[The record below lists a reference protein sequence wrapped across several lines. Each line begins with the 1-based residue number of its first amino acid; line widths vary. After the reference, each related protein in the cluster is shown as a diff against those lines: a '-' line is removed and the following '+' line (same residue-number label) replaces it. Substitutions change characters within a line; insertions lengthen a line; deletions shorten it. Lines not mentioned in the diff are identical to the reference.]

1 MGYIYKITNTVTKK
15 CYIGETEQHNYN
27 RRWCKHINSLKHKEG
42 CPLLKASM
50 KKYGV
55 DKFKFEILI
64 ICFDKDLVKYEREYI
79 KKYNS
84 QVPNGYNILSGG
96 QLGNGMTGYK
106 HTEATIK
113 KIKESGRVFREAN
126 PDHYETYREKHK
138 QSMDKLDISTLVKQ
152 SEKFKKAL
160 AENRVGSH
168 RNGIGHSDDSKQK
181 IRDSLKEYYKN
192 NQHNPH
198 IVNTLTTNKAIIQYD
213 KDNNIIKEYI
223 SISEAGRTSG
233 VKKGNIQQ
241 MLSGNTKS
249 AGGFIWKYKDA
260 SKEIS
265 DLKSKDI

>member
-1 MGYIYKITNTVTKK
+1 MGYIYKITNTVTEK

-27 RRWCKHINSLKHKEG
+27 RRWSKHINSVKYKEG
-42 CPLLKASM
+42 CPLLKASI

-138 QSMDKLDISTLVKQ
+138 QSMEKLDISSLVKH
-152 SEKFKKAL
+152 SENFKKAMV
-160 AENRVGSH
+160 AR
-168 RNGIGHSDDSKQK
+168 IGHMVSDESKQK
-181 IRDSLKEYYKN
+181 ISDSLKEYYKN
-192 NQHNPH
+192 GENK
-198 IVNTLTTNKAIIQYD
+198 VNTLTTNKAIIQYD
-213 KDNNIIKEYI
+213 KDNNMVKEYI

-233 VKKGNIQQ
+233 VKKSNIQNV
-241 MLSGNTKS
+241 LSGITKT
-249 AGGFIWKYKDA
+249 AGGFIWKYK
-260 SKEIS
+260 SIS
-265 DLKSKDI
+265 DVNSKDI

>member
-1 MGYIYKITNTVTKK
+1 MGYIYKITNIETGK
-15 CYIGETEQHNYN
+15 CYIGETNQHDYN
-27 RRWCKHINSLKHKEG
+27 RRWSKHINSLKYKEG

-50 KKYGV
+50 KKYGI

-64 ICFDKDLVKYEREYI
+64 ICFDKDLVKYEKEYI

-84 QVPNGYNILSGG
+84 KTPNGYNILDGG

-106 HTEATIK
+106 HSEETIQ
-113 KIKESGRVFREAN
+113 KIKEKGRIFREEN
-126 PDHYETYREKHK
+126 PDHFETYRKKHK
-138 QSMDKLDISTLVKQ
+138 QSMEKVDISTSVKQ

-160 AENRVGSH
+160 AEHRVGAH
-168 RNGIGHSDDSKQK
+168 RNGIGHSDKSKQK
-181 IRDSLKEYYKN
+181 ISNSLKEYYKN
-192 NQHNPH
+192 NQQKPH

-213 KDNNIIKEYI
+213 KDNNMLKEYI
-223 SISEAGRTSG
+223 SIAEAGRTSG

-249 AGGFIWKYKDA
+249 AGGFIWKYKDI

-265 DLKSKDI
+265 NPDSKDI